1 MIIKTEDFELEISIG
16 TDVYFAS
23 KKLGQNFKKWDD
35 LKDNEKLNL
44 KIIQRKFARLILESK
59 EILSAKEIADSL
71 NRDRRSGIDRRKFSF
86 DFFIPERRNRFDRR
100 LKTKSIRLI
109 KTN

>member
-16 TDVYFAS
+16 TYVYFAS

-44 KIIQRKFARLILESK
+44 KIIQRKFARIILESK
-59 EILSAKEIADSL
+59 EILSSKKTADNI
-71 NRDRRSGIDRRKFSF
+71 NRERRSGIERRQFSYNGY
-86 DFFIPERRNRFDRR
+86 IPERWCQ
-100 LKTKSIRLI
+100 K
-109 KTN
+109 